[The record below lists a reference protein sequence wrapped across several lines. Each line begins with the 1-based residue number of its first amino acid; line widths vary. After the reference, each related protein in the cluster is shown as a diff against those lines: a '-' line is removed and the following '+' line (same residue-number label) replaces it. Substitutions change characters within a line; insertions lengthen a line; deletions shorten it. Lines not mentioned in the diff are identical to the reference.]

1 MIRTSKRLTLGLA
14 VLAILPCRAA
24 DESQKSMM
32 KAVIIQEYGGPEVLK
47 FTEVPRP
54 EPKEDEV
61 LVRVIVAGVNQ
72 GGFIAT
78 LVSRLDQA
86 ELDKHG
92 IRGASI
98 AVKPNADQ
106 LGEIAKLIEESKLRP
121 IVTRMLPLAN
131 AVEAAQQAATHHTR
145 GKMVLRVAN
154 EPRG

>member
-1 MIRTSKRLTLGLA
+1 MRISKRLIYGMATLA
-14 VLAILPCRAA
+14 MLPCLPAA
-24 DESQKSMM
+24 ESPKPMM
-32 KAVIIQEYGGPEVLK
+32 KAVTSVVK
-47 FTEVPRP
+47 
-54 EPKEDEV
+54 K
-61 LVRVIVAGVNQ
+61 

-98 AVKPNADQ
+98 AVKPSADQ
-106 LGEIAKLIEESKLRP
+106 LGEIAKLIEGRKLRP

-131 AVEAAQQAATHHTR
+131 AVEAHRQAATHHTR
-145 GKMVLRVAN
+145 GKMVLKVAD